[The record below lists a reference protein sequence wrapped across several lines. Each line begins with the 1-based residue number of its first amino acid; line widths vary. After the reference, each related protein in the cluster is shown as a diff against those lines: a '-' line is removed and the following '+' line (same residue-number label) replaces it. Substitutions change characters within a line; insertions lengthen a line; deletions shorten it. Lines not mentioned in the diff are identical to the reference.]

1 MSKSFHSPHWYRVKD
16 KRPRLRSHARFF
28 RTEYRGQIWY
38 VLQDRSSGRFHRFTG
53 ASYFIASMLD
63 GTRTLDDIWHTA
75 CEGLSDEEALT
86 QDEVLQLLSQL
97 HNADVLHADG
107 APDITEMVERGRK
120 QRFKKRMMSVLNPL
134 AVRVPLLDPEG
145 FLKLTAPLVRP
156 LLSVFGLVAYLAL
169 LIYGGTLVTI
179 HWDGL
184 TENVIDRVL
193 STESL
198 LLLLVT
204 YPAVKAI
211 HELGHAYAITRWG
224 GEVHEIGLMFLVFL
238 PVPYVDASDSLSFSS
253 KWKRAFVASA
263 GILVELGL
271 AAIAMIV
278 WVNAE
283 PGLVRAFA
291 FNTMLIGGASTL
303 FFNGNPLLRFD
314 GYYVLSD
321 LLEIPNLGQRSNRYI
336 GYLVQRYMLGIKDAK
351 NPAHAPGEPFW
362 FVTYGVL
369 AFLYRIFI
377 TSVIILLVSSK
388 FFSLGIILAVWSLL
402 LIFGVPIAKQVWFL
416 LASPKLRGRRTRA
429 LSVVLGSLGLVFGAL
444 LFIPLPYSTVAE
456 GVVWV
461 PGNGAVHAASDGV
474 VVEVL
479 VEQGA
484 NVRPGQPLVQMDD
497 PLLAAR
503 VALLE
508 ATVAETRLR
517 RDSLAVSDP
526 AAARIAD
533 SELEHAQADLAL
545 ARDRETALTV
555 RAAVAGRAALTET
568 TDLPGRYLS
577 RGALLG
583 YVSDF
588 RDPVIRVVVPESD
601 ADFVRQ
607 RTRDIDIRFISA
619 PDRAYP
625 ATVMREVPALETSL
639 PSLALATQGGGR
651 IVLDPGDSNGR
662 RTLQNFLHLD
672 LRLDEAHDFA
682 TIGERTYVRFS
693 HDPASLAERTYRRIR
708 QVFLS
713 RFNI

>member
-1 MSKSFHSPHWYRVKD
+1 MSKSFHSPYWYRVKD
-16 KRPRLRSHARFF
+16 KRPRLRNHVRFY

-63 GTRTLDDIWHTA
+63 GTRTLEEVWHIA
-75 CEGLSDEEALT
+75 CDALSEEDALT

-97 HNADVLHADG
+97 HNADVLYADG
-107 APDITEMVERGRK
+107 APDIEEMVERGRK

-134 AVRVPLLDPEG
+134 ALRIPLLDPEG
-145 FLKLTAPLVRP
+145 FLKLTMPLVRP
-156 LLSVFGLVAYLAL
+156 LLSVFGLVAYLGL
-169 LIYGGTLVTI
+169 LIYGGTLAVI

-184 TENVIDRVL
+184 TDNILDRVL
-193 STESL
+193 SAESL
-198 LLLLVT
+198 LLLLIT
-204 YPAVKAI
+204 YPVVKAI

-224 GEVHEIGLMFLVFL
+224 GEVHEIGIMFLIFM
-238 PVPYVDASDSLSFSS
+238 PVPYVDASDSLSFPS

-336 GYLVQRYMLGIKDAK
+336 GYLVQRYLLDIKDAK
-351 NPAHAPGEPFW
+351 NPAHAPGEPAW

-377 TSVIILLVSSK
+377 TIAIIMLVSSM
-388 FFSLGIILAVWSLL
+388 FFSLGIILALWSVVLM
-402 LIFGVPIAKQVWFL
+402 FGVPISKQIWFL
-416 LASPKLRGRRTRA
+416 IASPKLRDRRARA
-429 LSVVLGSLGLVFGAL
+429 IGMVTGTLGLAGAAL

-461 PGNGAVHAASDGV
+461 PGDGAVHAGGEGV
-474 VVEVL
+474 VADIL
-479 VEQGA
+479 VEQGEE
-484 NVRPGQPLVQMDD
+484 VQPGQALVEMED
-497 PLLAAR
+497 PLLTAR

-508 ATVAETRLR
+508 ATVAETTLR
-517 RDSLAVSDP
+517 RDSFVVQDP
-526 AAARIAD
+526 AAARIAA
-533 SELEHAQADLAL
+533 SELEHAMADLEL
-545 ARDRETALTV
+545 ARARQSALTI
-555 RAAVAGRAALTET
+555 RAAVPGRIAFIET
-568 TDLPGRYLS
+568 TDLPGRHIT
-577 RGALLG
+577 RGALIG
-583 YVSDF
+583 YISEF
-588 RDPVIRVVVPESD
+588 RDPVIRVVVSEGD

-607 RTRDIDIRFISA
+607 RTNDIDIRFISS
-619 PDRAYP
+619 P
-625 ATVMREVPALETSL
+625 AQSYDAQIIREVPALEASL

-651 IVLDPGDSNGR
+651 IVLDPNDSSR
-662 RTLQNFLHLD
+662 LRTLQNLLHLD
-672 LRLDEAHDFA
+672 LHLEASHGFE
-682 TIGERTYVRFS
+682 TIGERAFVRFS
-693 HDPASLAERTYRRIR
+693 HDPTSLAERVYRRVR
-708 QVFLS
+708 QVFL
-713 RFNI
+713 RQFNI